1 MLQLLSSDKIDLGP
15 YNFHGGN
22 PLPTA
27 GIWRATRD
35 GANWKL
41 ELIFEPARVEAR

>member
-1 MLQLLSSDKIDLGP
+1 MLHVLSNDTLDLTP

-22 PLPTA
+22 PSPTA

-35 GANWKL
+35 GAAWKL
-41 ELIFEPARVEAR
+41 ELIFEPARVKAR